1 MSSDAGPVP
10 TLREDRIYEM
20 RQHLYDWLVSYHPS
34 LMRTCMTCVHFQE
47 SNEVCKRYNL
57 RPPARVIAY
66 GCKDYMN
73 EEEIPF

>member
-10 TLREDRIYEM
+10 TLREDRVYEM
-20 RQHLYDWLVSYHPS
+20 RQHLYDWLVSYHPN
-34 LMRTCMTCVHFQE
+34 LMRTCLTCLHFQE
-47 SNEVCKRYNL
+47 SNEMCKTYKA